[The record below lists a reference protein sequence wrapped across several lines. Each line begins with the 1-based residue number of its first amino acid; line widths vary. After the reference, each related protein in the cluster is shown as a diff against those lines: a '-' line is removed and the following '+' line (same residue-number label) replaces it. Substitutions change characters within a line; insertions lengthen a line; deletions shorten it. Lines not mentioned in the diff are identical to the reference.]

1 MSTDW
6 HAARHQ
12 RGQTQGHYES
22 WFLRANHPQRAEA
35 FWLRY
40 TIFAPA
46 GRLQDAI
53 GELWSVYFH
62 REQGVARVAKTEI
75 PLADCAFATQGLDL
89 RIGQST
95 FTPGRA
101 IGEARGPQHIAWD
114 LRYEGGGAPL
124 LFLPESLYEG
134 GFPKAKAVTPRPLV
148 RFSGTLQIDGQSISI
163 DDWVGSENHNWGSK
177 HTDRYAWGQVA
188 GFDDAPDAFFEAI
201 SAQLK
206 IGPLQT
212 PKLTMLVL
220 RLDGEEYRL
229 NTPLQAL
236 RADCDWRFF
245 EWRFDSR
252 HKGLRIH
259 GRVHAAREDFVGL
272 RYMNPPG
279 GDHTCLNSKIAA
291 CELTLEVAGKTP
303 RQLRTA
309 NRAAFEI
316 LTDEKSHGVSVV
328 A

>member
-1 MSTDW
+1 MTTDW
-6 HAARHQ
+6 QGARYR
-12 RGQTQGHYES
+12 RGQSAGHYES

-40 TIFAPA
+40 TIFAPQ
-46 GRLQDAI
+46 GRPQDAI
-53 GELWSVYFH
+53 GELWAVYFH
-62 REQGVARVAKTEI
+62 REQGRLCAAKSEI
-75 PLADCAFATQGLDL
+75 PMGDCVFSGQGLDL
-89 RIGQST
+89 RIGAATLQH
-95 FTPGRA
+95 GRA
-101 IGEARGPQHIAWD
+101 QGQAVGPHRIGWD
-114 LRYEGGGAPL
+114 LRHGGGGPPL
-124 LFLPESLYEG
+124 LFLPTALYDG

-148 RFSGTLQIDGQSISI
+148 RFSGQLEVDGRCIAV
-163 DDWVGSENHNWGSK
+163 DDWLGSENHNWGSK

-188 GFDDAPDAFFEAI
+188 GFDDAPEAFFEAI

-212 PKLTMLVL
+212 PRLTMMVL

-236 RADCDWRFF
+236 RASGDWRFF
-245 EWRFDSR
+245 EWHFDSR
-252 HKGLRIH
+252 RRGLRIH
-259 GRVHAAREDFVGL
+259 GRMHAAREDFVGL

-291 CELTLEVAGKTP
+291 CEVTLERAGMPSRT
-303 RQLRTA
+303 LRTDS
-309 NRAAFEI
+309 RAAFEI
-316 LTDEKSHGVSVV
+316 LTDETSHGVSIV

>member
-1 MSTDW
+1 M
-6 HAARHQ
+6 A
-12 RGQTQGHYES
+12 QTATLHHFAIQLADMDRAVYETLE
-22 WFLRANHPQRAEA
+22 LR
-35 FWLRY
+35 
-40 TIFAPA
+40 
-46 GRLQDAI
+46 
-53 GELWSVYFH
+53 
-62 REQGVARVAKTEI
+62 VARQPSETAEFMLTRVLAYCLEYQDGIVLTEGI
-75 PLADCAFATQGLDL
+75 AAVDEPAVLVRDL
-89 RIGQST
+89 T
-95 FTPGRA
+95 GRVT
-101 IGEARGPQHIAWD
+101 AWI
-114 LRYEGGGAPL
+114 EVGAPDAERL
-124 LFLPESLYEG
+124 H
-134 GFPKAKAVTPRPLV
+134 R
-148 RFSGTLQIDGQSISI
+148 
-163 DDWVGSENHNWGSK
+163 GSK
-177 HTDRYAWGQVA
+177 HTDRYAWGRVA

-212 PKLTMLVL
+212 PRLTMLVL
-220 RLDGEEYRL
+220 RLDGEEHHL

-252 HKGLRIH
+252 RQGLRIH
-259 GRVHAAREDFVGL
+259 GRVHAARGDFVGL

-291 CELTLEVAGKTP
+291 CELTLEAPGRPP

-316 LTDEKSHGVSVV
+316 LTDETSHGVPVV